1 MKTFF
6 NSAGIF
12 QEVPKYRGKITGVKD
27 EIAYEMWCA
36 GWGVYAIAEI
46 LGTSGPAVERW
57 RNFWIERGRIAR
69 HRTIDTR
76 NRALPEQKRLF
87 EALKKEYKS
96 YE

>member
-6 NSAGIF
+6 NGAGIF
-12 QEVPKYRGKITGVKD
+12 QEVPKYRGKITGIKD
-27 EIAYEMWCA
+27 DIAYEMWCA
-36 GWGVYAIAEI
+36 GWSVVAIAEI
-46 LGTSGPAVERW
+46 LGVDGLTVTKW
-57 RNFWIERGRIAR
+57 RDFWIERGRITQ

-76 NRALPEQKRLF
+76 NRALPEQKKLF